1 MESKEDNNLNY
12 KEMIETRNDFK
23 VESKSLLIE
32 KAFDTESTLVKK
44 EDELKKKVPEL
55 ADTGTLSIDKSLNPQ
70 KAYIQQAHNIDN
82 IFKAIEEGFP
92 KESTKKQYLFPHPMY
107 WLGPRFMAL
116 WALPIFL
123 IKSFSNLIRSCKP
136 VSPYQ
141 ELDYRVKKSETIYT
155 STKKAI
161 DGSNPMRFFG
171 ARFIAIWVLPLAITG
186 ILMEYLFVS
195 PLTGRVPFG

>member
-12 KEMIETRNDFK
+12 KEIIEARNDFK
-23 VESKSLLIE
+23 VEEKSLLIE
-32 KAFDTESTLVKK
+32 KAFDTESTMVKK
-44 EDELKKKVPEL
+44 EDELKKKIPEL
-55 ADTGTLSIDKSLNPQ
+55 ADKGPSSIDKSLSLQ
-70 KAYIQQAHNIDN
+70 KAYIQQEPNIDD

-92 KESTKKQYLFPHPMY
+92 KESTKKQYNFPHPMY

-123 IKSFSNLIRSCKP
+123 IKSFSNLIRSCNP
-136 VSPYQ
+136 VRPYQ
-141 ELDYRVKKSETIYT
+141 ELDYTVDKSETIYT

-186 ILMEYLFVS
+186 IFMEYLFVS
-195 PLTGRVPFG
+195 PLTGRAPFG